1 MTHTGRNVHATDGDF
16 HFPKRLY
23 DAGKSLFH
31 RRFEPEAKQS
41 VDNEVVRIL
50 DEMRLRGEIAQEG
63 KIHALALPA

>member
-16 HFPKRLY
+16 YFPKRLY

-31 RRFEPEAKQS
+31 RGFEPEAKQS

-50 DEMRLRGEIAQEG
+50 DEMRLRGEITQEG
-63 KIHALALPA
+63 EIHTLTLPA